1 MKLRLPIV
9 PGVEIDGTV
18 DPRPVPD
25 PSSFDQE
32 TARRWRRQAI
42 TDPAVNQQVN
52 DFVNARRAVGN
63 QPPVML
69 TDTALFHEL
78 RVQRSRDFY
87 QGGLRLG
94 DLRRWKRDGVGD
106 FFPTGNHV
114 NQEWGVYGIWT
125 CFPLPLEE
133 YQGNPNIQPPA
144 NPLIPPG
151 I

>member
-1 MKLRLPIV
+1 M
-9 PGVEIDGTV
+9 T
-18 DPRPVPD
+18 
-25 PSSFDQE
+25 
-32 TARRWRRQAI
+32 
-42 TDPAVNQQVN
+42 
-52 DFVNARRAVGN
+52 
-63 QPPVML
+63 L
-69 TDTALFHEL
+69 TGPALFDEL